1 MARIKNP
8 DKYIRKFREDF
19 EIVKRK
25 FVINSYLLSE
35 EERNNLIDCLTQL
48 QNIMEDE
55 IRGITG
61 QEKNKIQHNYTP
73 YFLATRLSSLF
84 LVLKKLFFCDIIKA

>member
-8 DKYIRKFREDF
+8 DRYIKQFKADF

-35 EERNNLIDCLTQL
+35 DERNNVIDCLTQL
-48 QNIMEDE
+48 ENSMEDE
-55 IRGITG
+55 IRGIIKEK
-61 QEKNKIQHNYTP
+61 EKNNRLGQNKVQHNYTP
-73 YFLATRLSSLF
+73 YFWATQ
-84 LVLKKLFFCDIIKA
+84 I

>member
-19 EIVKRK
+19 EVVKRK

-55 IRGITG
+55 IRGIIK
-61 QEKNKIQHNYTP
+61 EKEKDS
-73 YFLATRLSSLF
+73 RLG
-84 LVLKKLFFCDIIKA
+84 

>member
-8 DKYIRKFREDF
+8 DRYIKQFKEDF

-25 FVINSYLLSE
+25 LVINSYLLSE

-48 QNIMEDE
+48 ENSMEDE
-55 IRGITG
+55 IR
-61 QEKNKIQHNYTP
+61 E
-73 YFLATRLSSLF
+73 
-84 LVLKKLFFCDIIKA
+84 IIKEKVRIE

>member
-25 FVINSYLLSE
+25 LVINSYLLSE
-35 EERNNLIDCLTQL
+35 EERNNVIDCLTQL
-48 QNIMEDE
+48 ENSMEDE
-55 IRGITG
+55 IRGIIK
-61 QEKNKIQHNYTP
+61 EKEKI
-73 YFLATRLSSLF
+73 
-84 LVLKKLFFCDIIKA
+84 KG

>member
-25 FVINSYLLSE
+25 LVINSYLLDE
-35 EERNNLIDCLTQL
+35 DERNNVIDCLTQL
-48 QNIMEDE
+48 ENSMEDE
-55 IRGITG
+55 IRGIIKEK
-61 QEKNKIQHNYTP
+61 EKNN
-73 YFLATRLSSLF
+73 RLG
-84 LVLKKLFFCDIIKA
+84 

>member
-25 FVINSYLLSE
+25 LVINSYLLDE
-35 EERNNLIDCLTQL
+35 DERNNVIDCLTQL
-48 QNIMEDE
+48 ENSMEDE
-55 IRGITG
+55 IRGIIKKK
-61 QEKNKIQHNYTP
+61 ENNN
-73 YFLATRLSSLF
+73 RLG
-84 LVLKKLFFCDIIKA
+84 KE

>member
-25 FVINSYLLSE
+25 LVINSYLLDE
-35 EERNNLIDCLTQL
+35 DERNNLIDCLTQL
-48 QNIMEDE
+48 QNSMEDE
-55 IRGITG
+55 IRGIIKEK
-61 QEKNKIQHNYTP
+61 EKNN
-73 YFLATRLSSLF
+73 RLG
-84 LVLKKLFFCDIIKA
+84 KE

>member
-8 DKYIRKFREDF
+8 DRYIKQLKADF

-25 FVINSYLLSE
+25 LVINSYLLSE

-48 QNIMEDE
+48 ENSMEDE
-55 IRGITG
+55 IREIIR
-61 QEKNKIQHNYTP
+61 EKEKK
-73 YFLATRLSSLF
+73 RLG
-84 LVLKKLFFCDIIKA
+84 

>member
-8 DKYIRKFREDF
+8 DKYIKQFKADF

-25 FVINSYLLSE
+25 LITNSYLLSE
-35 EERNNLIDCLTQL
+35 EERNNVIDCLTQL

-55 IRGITG
+55 IKGIIKEREKITG
-61 QEKNKIQHNYTP
+61 
-73 YFLATRLSSLF
+73 
-84 LVLKKLFFCDIIKA
+84 

>member
-25 FVINSYLLSE
+25 LVINSYLLSE
-35 EERNNLIDCLTQL
+35 EERNNVIDCLTQL
-48 QNIMEDE
+48 ENSMEDE
-55 IRGITG
+55 IIGIVK
-61 QEKNKIQHNYTP
+61 EKEKI
-73 YFLATRLSSLF
+73 
-84 LVLKKLFFCDIIKA
+84 KG